1 MNLRMKRPSPAFV
14 VAMVALFVALGG
26 TAGAVVTAAV
36 PLAKR
41 ALVADNAKKLG
52 GQTAPQIAAQG
63 AKAAVTLSP
72 PGAREA
78 STAVGLVSTKTQ
90 AAQLGAGGAQL
101 FKVACDTGQ
110 KVLSGGYVAD
120 NAADHRR
127 RKCPGVRH
135 NVGYRAVEPRRLS
148 PGERESVRHLH
159 EVGQGQHDR
168 RRALRPARRR
178 SFYVAASSAV
188 GSPSEYRQVIAAK
201 TIAIRDLDHDGSE
214 QGLERFL
221 SRFAHGR
228 RGNRNASTVKR
239 RRRK

>member
-52 GQTAPQIAAQG
+52 GQTAPQIAAQA

-90 AAQLGAGGAQL
+90 PAQLGAGAAQL
-101 FKVACDTGQ
+101 YQVACDSGQ
-110 KVLSGGYVAD
+110 KVLSGGFVAD
-120 NAADHRR
+120 NA
-127 RKCPGVRH
+127 VII
-135 NVGYRAVEPRRLS
+135 AVAS
-148 PGERESVRHLH
+148 G
-159 EVGQGQHDR
+159 
-168 RRALRPARRR
+168 PA
-178 SFYVAASSAV
+178 SDTTWAIGLLNLDDSA
-188 GSPSEYRQVIAAK
+188 PANANLY
-201 TIAIRDLDHDGSE
+201 AICI
-214 QGLERFL
+214 
-221 SRFAHGR
+221 
-228 RGNRNASTVKR
+228 K
-239 RRRK
+239 